1 MEKISSFL
9 SNENAY
15 DLLAECIIHPS
26 RKIIMTNNNDIDNN
40 NDTVV
45 IQTKD
50 EHLHIKRSYRAMIL
64 LVNDAMKASNIRRD
78 QGKTFDHSDDSIFKD
93 LILDNTRAGLLTKKI
108 FAAYK
113 RCIEQDGINN
123 SMDEE
128 EEETFNHCPSELSLL
143 PHIPHLNKLLQA
155 LIDGFPSAVIGASC
169 VGGKSGIDIS
179 LKPMLSLQQ
188 IPESASPYPTFTQI
202 VTRGCTGRLCGE
214 QQQPISMQQ
223 QQQQYPSM
231 GNINQ
236 TFISKGHRRKFVR
249 SLSEWGLLTFLI
261 HKITN
266 DSSTTNIPTTV
277 DEWNNNNHDISFDAE
292 IACDALITIVESVCY
307 PPLNNNKE
315 KKQMLDESVGE
326 EALLSPLA
334 SDELVQQL
342 AGCAMDVH
350 SPFAVT
356 ASRALLQ
363 LFELATG
370 RSKKSQP
377 PPAIDATEEDIVDDS
392 NRSSSSS
399 STSSSTTTTTE
410 KTTIPPEKNNKLL
423 KSGLTTTM
431 HTKLISNITL
441 LIEGLCIHHHH
452 QQQQEEE
459 INTTKEYSNHV
470 ISEPVSH
477 PGGYIIEHP
486 FTSRRLNL
494 ITLLADILNYEDHEV
509 MNGSV
514 KRTSINGQLCYT
526 SSCTALDTI
535 MKLPMFSPPVVDGG
549 TTTTTSSNNNDD
561 STVIY
566 NPWPTLC
573 DLVFAYPENNLYQIQ
588 FYRLLHALCM
598 TNHEASL
605 KMVVQKS
612 KFVSRAISTCKD
624 SNCTSLYGVLLRCL
638 NALRLHSQSL
648 SPRSF
653 LRNYLDSHDGWK
665 DFQTDLRRYVHTYME
680 KTTLSIFFHYYYY
693 NYFVSWIII
702 KVISYIVTYNC
713 CIFFKK
719 NDNGTTITRWWYSCT
734 KYYYNY
740 YYYCCS
746 Y

>member
-1 MEKISSFL
+1 MHLRKKISSFL

-15 DLLAECIIHPS
+15 DLLAEFIIHPS
-26 RKIIMTNNNDIDNN
+26 REIMNNEESE
-40 NDTVV
+40 TV
-45 IQTKD
+45 IKTAD
-50 EHLHIKRSYRAMIL
+50 EHLHIKRSYRAMIM
-64 LVNDAMKASNIRRD
+64 LVNDAMKASNIRQA

-93 LILDNTRAGLLTKKI
+93 LILDNTRAGLLTKKV

-113 RCIEQDGINN
+113 RCIKDGINN
-123 SMDEE
+123 NNNNNVDG
-128 EEETFNHCPSELSLL
+128 EEETSHHPEILL
-143 PHIPHLNKLLQA
+143 PHIPHLNKLLQT
-155 LIDGFPSAVIGASC
+155 LIEGFPSAVIGASC
-169 VGGKSGIDIS
+169 VGGKNGIDAS
-179 LKPMLSLQQ
+179 LKPMLSIQQ
-188 IPESASPYPTFTQI
+188 IPESASPLPTFTQI

-214 QQQPISMQQ
+214 KSAPPSSPMQQ
-223 QQQQYPSM
+223 QHPSM

-236 TFISKGHRRKFVR
+236 SFISKGHRRKFVR
-249 SLSEWGLLTFLI
+249 SLSEWGLLTSLI
-261 HKITN
+261 NKITN
-266 DSSTTNIPTTV
+266 DYSSTNITTTKV
-277 DEWNNNNHDISFDAE
+277 DEWNNDAQSLSFDAE
-292 IACDALITIVESVCY
+292 IACDALITIVESICY
-307 PPLNNNKE
+307 PPLNTLDDNNNNDKE
-315 KKQMLDESVGE
+315 KPLLHESVGE

-342 AGCAMDVH
+342 AGCAIEIH

-377 PPAIDATEEDIVDDS
+377 PPAIDATDKDIVDDS
-392 NRSSSSS
+392 QRAAE
-399 STSSSTTTTTE
+399 TSKGAE
-410 KTTIPPEKNNKLL
+410 TTIPPEKNNKLL

-441 LIEGLCIHHHH
+441 IIEGLHIDHHHH
-452 QQQQEEE
+452 
-459 INTTKEYSNHV
+459 INSYNNNNEEYSHHV
-470 ISEPVSH
+470 VVTEPVSH
-477 PGGYIIEHP
+477 PGGCIIEHP

-509 MNGSV
+509 MDGSV
-514 KRTSINGQLCYT
+514 KRTSVDGQLCYT
-526 SSCTALDTI
+526 AACAALDSI
-535 MKLPMFSPPVVDGG
+535 MELPLFNPVADGKISNEI
-549 TTTTTSSNNNDD
+549 TTASTT
-561 STVIY
+561 TVIY
-566 NPWPTLC
+566 NPWPGLC

-653 LRNYLDSHDGWK
+653 LRNYLESHDGWK
-665 DFQTDLRRYVHTYME
+665 DFQTDLRRYVRIWKKQYFLFF
-680 KTTLSIFFHYYYY
+680 LSYGF
-693 NYFVSWIII
+693 S
-702 KVISYIVTYNC
+702 
-713 CIFFKK
+713 
-719 NDNGTTITRWWYSCT
+719 
-734 KYYYNY
+734 
-740 YYYCCS
+740 
-746 Y
+746 